1 MKKLART
8 LSNVGC
14 LVSVLAPIVALVLY
28 PNANWLFGFALIGV
42 AILVVSFM
50 TSKELSP
57 QEVGEFAQP
66 LLDGRV
72 AGLDVDDYEH
82 LNLKD
87 PILRELWQS
96 TMSIGGLPEEWV
108 ELNQDRK
115 NELREIIRKMKEKQ
129 L

>member
-57 QEVGEFAQP
+57 QEVGEFAQR

>member
-28 PNANWLFGFALIGV
+28 PTANWLFGFALIGV

-57 QEVGEFAQP
+57 QEVGEFAQR

>member
-57 QEVGEFAQP
+57 QEVGEFAQR

-72 AGLDVDDYEH
+72 AGLDVDDYER

-115 NELREIIRKMKEKQ
+115 NELREIIPKMKEKQ